1 MNKIVLIN
9 MGVTKER
16 RTVLSSQKG
25 DIGFLFIYYNQ
36 TQIRFLFVKGVVTT
50 MVMGCWQ
57 NWNMR

>member
-36 TQIRFLFVKGVVTT
+36 TQDSLAVKGVVTT